1 MSPNALLQPT
11 ASEGTVSH
19 AEHGAPIIPAPCTT
33 PADLL
38 QLRKARQTQK
48 KLAAGFT
55 LIELMITVSVAGVL
69 SSVAYPS
76 FMDQV
81 QRVRRTDAVVAMM
94 QVQWAQERWRSNS
107 NAYGTLAQIGAS
119 GTSPAGHYTVAVSSP
134 SADGY
139 DALATATGPQAR
151 DTNCA
156 HLKLSMQGANVVYS
170 SGPDANL
177 GNAADVN
184 RRCWS
189 L

>member
-1 MSPNALLQPT
+1 MSTTPLFRFQPAQAT
-11 ASEGTVSH
+11 ASHGSD
-19 AEHGAPIIPAPCTT
+19 GAPIIPVPCTQ
-33 PADLL
+33 PAFML
-38 QLRKARQTQK
+38 QPRKASRTHRRS
-48 KLAAGFT
+48 AGFT

-94 QVQWAQERWRSNS
+94 QVQWSQERWRSNS
-107 NAYGTLAQIGAS
+107 NAYGTLAQIGTSAS
-119 GTSPAGHYTVAVSSP
+119 SPAGHYTLTVSAPTSE
-134 SADGY
+134 GY
-139 DALATATGPQAR
+139 EALATATGPQAR

-156 HLKLSMQGANVVYS
+156 HMKLSMQGANVVYN
-170 SGPDANL
+170 SGPDATV